1 MSDGQRYRRAD
12 PDRDGPLRNWSKMM
26 RPSGSA
32 AASTGS
38 ATPSAPAD
46 PHDASANGADPDHVA
61 DDTVAGDIATAYR
74 VIDEHLRAGQRAAE
88 DRAGGR
94 AAGPSSDA
102 AGAAWKAPATA
113 APIAAAGLE
122 DLIAQGMRF
131 YSIMVPLWTDFIAAV
146 TASGAA
152 GDFAGALGRAMSQA
166 PGASDRR
173 AAAIAIEVTSCR
185 PAEVTLDLPAP
196 AIAGALTI
204 APLRAL
210 EPDRPPLAEVA
221 LVVGATDGRTI
232 LRVRI
237 SDTHPPGLYTGL
249 VVDRLSGE
257 PRGTVSVRL
266 GQ

>member
-12 PDRDGPLRNWSKMM
+12 PDRDGPIRNWSKMM

-32 AASTGS
+32 AASAGP
-38 ATPSAPAD
+38 ATPSAPGH

-61 DDTVAGDIATAYR
+61 DDTVAGDIATAYH

-88 DRAGGR
+88 DRDGGP
-94 AAGPSSDA
+94 APGPASD
-102 AGAAWKAPATA
+102 GAAAKAPAGA
-113 APIAAAGLE
+113 APIATAGLE
-122 DLIAQGMRF
+122 DLIAQGVRF
-131 YSIMVPLWTDFIAAV
+131 YSSIVPLWTDFIAAV
-146 TASGAA
+146 AAAGAA
-152 GDFAGALGRAMSQA
+152 GDFAGALGRATSQA
-166 PGASDRR
+166 PGRSDRC
-173 AAAIAIEVTSCR
+173 AAAIAIEVTSRR

-196 AIAGALTI
+196 AIAAALTI

-210 EPDRPPLAEVA
+210 APDQPPLAEVA